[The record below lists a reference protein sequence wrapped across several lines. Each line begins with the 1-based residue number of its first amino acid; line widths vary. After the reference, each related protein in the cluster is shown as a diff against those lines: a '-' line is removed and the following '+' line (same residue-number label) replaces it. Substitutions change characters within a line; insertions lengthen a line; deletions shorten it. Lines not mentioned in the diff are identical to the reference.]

1 MSATTHTTLPAYRP
15 RTLENGGDGT
25 GIPVDG
31 VDATRNGPEQQRVGP
46 EGDVHIQLREVCG
59 VAPSGGSSFRIG
71 VVGDSPVSDA
81 LRKVAEQKRAL
92 GKPIEVVTLA
102 PGQWTDVHVLFIVGN
117 TAVEDAIAHYN
128 NRAALIITES
138 NRRMP
143 KGSMINL
150 INRDNKIRFE
160 LNLIEAKES
169 NLRIASQ
176 LANLAEKVIQ

>member
-1 MSATTHTTLPAYRP
+1 MALVFLLTAWMQRATAQSNSESDLKAMFIYNFVKYVEWP
-15 RTLENGGDGT
+15 
-25 GIPVDG
+25 
-31 VDATRNGPEQQRVGP
+31 
-46 EGDVHIQLREVCG
+46 
-59 VAPSGGSSFRIG
+59 PSGGSSFRIG

-176 LANLAEKVIQ
+176 LANLADKVIQ